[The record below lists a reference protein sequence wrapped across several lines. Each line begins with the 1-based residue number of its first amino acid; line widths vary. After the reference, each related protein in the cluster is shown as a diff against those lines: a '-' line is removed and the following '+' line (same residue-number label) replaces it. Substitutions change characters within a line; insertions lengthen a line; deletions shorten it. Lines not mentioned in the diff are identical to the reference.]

1 MYFLGRFYQSS
12 KYFNYFHKNRLYE
25 KNLGDLVDKP
35 ETISQKI
42 RKYLSECEIYVFRG
56 NATFTLM

>member
-1 MYFLGRFYQSS
+1 M
-12 KYFNYFHKNRLYE
+12 YE